1 MKKLKQTFRQF
12 GDDFEKAT
20 AKELLHYAKLINRLQ
35 IKRYFSAIAHVSL
48 PKYSV
53 DKN

>member
-20 AKELLHYAKLINRLQ
+20 AKELLHYAILINKLQ
-35 IKRYFSAIAHVSL
+35 IKRCFSKLYKIN
-48 PKYSV
+48 YSS
-53 DKN
+53 KL